1 MRNREEW
8 LAETMLELA
17 DTLVPGFEPLPYWLG
32 VAGRFAELTNTSV
45 RLNATA
51 DQGTETVVAC
61 TDERLEA
68 AALGEVLVAEG
79 PGADCELTG
88 DPVVDVRLDSAAE
101 SWPQLA
107 PAALALGFRVMHA
120 FPLRLRETSLG
131 SVTLL
136 GAAPDRLSEGNFRL
150 TRSLADVA
158 TISML
163 QRRAVVSLTETS
175 GQLQHALGSRVVIE
189 QAKGLISSKLE
200 ISMEEAFKLLR
211 SYARG
216 RNRKLTAVAERL
228 VDRSMTVAE
237 LLPLPA
243 QAKPQP
249 HGGRKPSAG

>member
-8 LAETMLELA
+8 LAESMLELA

-32 VAGRFAELTNTSV
+32 VAGRFAELTGTSA
-45 RLNATA
+45 RLNASA
-51 DQGTETVVAC
+51 DQGTETVVVC
-61 TDERLEA
+61 TDERLETT
-68 AALGEVLVAEG
+68 ALGEALMEEG

-88 DPVVDVRLDSAAE
+88 DPMVDIRLDGAAE
-101 SWPQLA
+101 SWPRLV
-107 PAALALGFRVMHA
+107 PAARALGFRVLHA

-136 GAAPDRLSEGNFRL
+136 ATAPDRLSEGNFRL
-150 TRSLADVA
+150 ARSLADVA

-200 ISMEEAFKLLR
+200 VSIEEAFELLR
-211 SYARG
+211 GYVRG
-216 RNRKLTAVAERL
+216 RNLKLTDVATRL
-228 VDRSMTVAE
+228 VDRSLAVAN
-237 LLPLPA
+237 LLTLPEA
-243 QAKPQP
+243 
-249 HGGRKPSAG
+249 GRKPPIGRG